1 MNLPAYPR
9 RAGFPWYAPPA
20 IAAVLAV
27 VLLIVLPASG
37 PIVYLAWKPTVDAQ
51 TRQRLERDLHLHAPT
66 HTGGT
71 RWGYIVGDT
80 SERNVRRLL
89 ALPEVEGRS
98 GLIADPPRAAG
109 KSIIRLAGPFAVQ
122 SLLGLLAGCLL
133 MIGAGAPST
142 RTRQAYFLVSSAILV
157 IGWRV
162 ATLPDVASH
171 EVGDWM
177 GDYDT
182 YTENRS
188 NFQDYF
194 GYDRVRFHFHLGGF
208 VLNLIDRALG
218 STETSPRQS
227 FQVLSML
234 MGILALLEAAIVAVI
249 AKWSPQAMRYVG
261 LCVAA
266 PFALMFFGFK
276 ETGYLSL
283 SLAGLPLLLL
293 GLQGTGNSERD
304 TRVIQAGA
312 LVLGVHAALQG
323 LGLVA
328 IACALLIALL
338 YATGLRQAVS
348 AAATVF
354 TWAFTA
360 YLIWLPLYLIVLG
373 LPVVPGHATEIAL
386 RGLSQSHV
394 AYNRLVS
401 PILSGAGLREI
412 GLVALLAGLPVVLL
426 AFSAAARGGERRA
439 LAAGATLSAVF
450 MALYFHVQGLNQEM
464 DMVVTSFPAFF
475 AGAWICAARPRL
487 AVAAMGVLAIG
498 HATFW
503 HVVRAQAFGHPAL

>member
-1 MNLPAYPR
+1 MTLPAYPR
-9 RAGFPWYAPPA
+9 WAGSPWYAPPA

-27 VLLIVLPASG
+27 VLLILLPASG

-51 TRQRLERDLHLHAPT
+51 TRQRLERDLHLLAAT

-80 SERNVRRLL
+80 SERNVRTLL
-89 ALPEVEGRS
+89 ALPEVDGRS

-109 KSIIRLAGPFAVQ
+109 RSIIRLAGPFAVQ
-122 SLLGLLAGCLL
+122 SFVGLLAGCLL
-133 MIGAGAPST
+133 LIGAGAPST
-142 RTRQAYFLVSSAILV
+142 RTRQAYFIVASGMLL

-182 YTENRS
+182 YTESRS
-188 NFQDYF
+188 NFQHYF
-194 GYDRVRFHFHLGGF
+194 GYDSVRFHFHLGGF

-227 FQVLSML
+227 FQMLSML
-234 MGILALLEAAIVAVI
+234 MGIVALLEATLVAVI

-261 LCVAA
+261 LCFAA
-266 PFALMFFGFK
+266 PLVLMFFGFK

-283 SLAGLPLLLL
+283 SFSGLPLLLI
-293 GLQGTGNSERD
+293 GLRGTGNPERD

-323 LGLVA
+323 LGLLA
-328 IACALLIALL
+328 IGSALVIVCL
-338 YATGLRQAVS
+338 YATRLRRAVS

-373 LPVVPGHATEIAL
+373 LPIVPAHATEVAL

-401 PILSGAGLREI
+401 PVLSGAGLREI
-412 GLVALLAGLPVVLL
+412 GIVALVVGLPVVLL
-426 AFSAAARGGERRA
+426 ALPVAARGGERRA

-450 MALYFHVQGLNQEM
+450 MAMYFHVQGLNQEM
-464 DMVVTSFPAFF
+464 DMVVTTFPAFF
-475 AGAWICAARPRL
+475 AGAWICAARPRP
-487 AVAAMGVLAIG
+487 AVAALGVLAIG
-498 HATFW
+498 HALFW
-503 HVVRAQAFGHPAL
+503 HVVRSLEFGNPAL

>member
-9 RAGFPWYAPPA
+9 WAGFRWYAPPA

-27 VLLIVLPASG
+27 VLLSVLPASG
-37 PIVYLAWKPTVDAQ
+37 PIVYLDWKPTVDAQ
-51 TRQRLERDLHLHAPT
+51 TRERLERNLHLHAPT

-71 RWGYIVGDT
+71 RWGYILADT
-80 SERNVRRLL
+80 SEGNVSRLL
-89 ALPEVEGRS
+89 ALPEVAGRS
-98 GLIADPPRAAG
+98 GLEADPPRAAG
-109 KSIIRLAGPFAVQ
+109 KPIIRLAGPFAVQ
-122 SLLGLLAGCLL
+122 SFIGLLAGCLL
-133 MIGAGAPST
+133 IIGAWAPST
-142 RTRQAYFLVSSAILV
+142 RTRQAYFLVASAILV
-157 IGWRV
+157 IGWTV
-162 ATLPDVASH
+162 ARLPDVASH

-182 YTENRS
+182 YTEDRS

-194 GYDRVRFHFHLGGF
+194 GYESVRFHFHLGGF

-234 MGILALLEAAIVAVI
+234 MGILALLEAAIVAAI
-249 AKWSPQAMRYVG
+249 AKWSPQGMRYVG
-261 LCVAA
+261 LCIAA

-283 SLAGLPLLLL
+283 SLAGLPLLLV
-293 GLQGTGNSERD
+293 GLQGTGNPERD

-328 IACALLIALL
+328 IGSALVIAVL
-338 YATGLRQAVS
+338 YATRMRQAVS

-373 LPVVPGHATEIAL
+373 LPIAPGHATEIAL

-412 GLVALLAGLPVVLL
+412 GVVALLVGLPVVLL
-426 AFSAAARGGERRA
+426 ALWTANRGGERRA
-439 LAAGATLSAVF
+439 LVACGTLSAVF
-450 MALYFHVQGLNQEM
+450 MALLFPVQGLNQEM
-464 DMVVTSFPAFF
+464 DMTVASFPAFF

-487 AVAAMGVLAIG
+487 TVAAMGVLAIG

-503 HVVRAQAFGHPAL
+503 HVVRSQEFGHPPL